1 MAQTNSLPIT
11 ISADKALL
19 AELGLSIPLL
29 EKLEAWANFSTLKA
43 NWFSDESKVISIK
56 ITLVNHTFFKQ
67 HFLDN
72 QSDKWQISADQL
84 IAVSKSATQL
94 TQSVFLS
101 VTELVNQG
109 CANKRQAPWIETD
122 LQAKIQQRLYE
133 FLNQVAQN
141 LAFDS
146 IPFDGFAN

>member
-1 MAQTNSLPIT
+1 MATTNSLPIT
-11 ISADKALL
+11 ISADKVLL
-19 AELGLSIPLL
+19 EELGLSVPLL

-56 ITLVNHTFFKQ
+56 VTLVNHDFFQQ
-67 HFLDN
+67 HFLESAN
-72 QSDKWQISADQL
+72 EKWQVSADEL
-84 IAVSKSATQL
+84 IAVSTSATQL

-101 VTELVNQG
+101 VTQLVAHG
-109 CANKRQAPWIETD
+109 SANKKHAPWIETD

-141 LAFDS
+141 LGFDS
-146 IPFDGFAN
+146 IPFDGYAS